1 MPRRNLTYEDV
12 LDMTSWKA
20 HVCPVSEVPNAART
34 ITSVLTAENNPT
46 MRFISGVSPTGD
58 SLIPPG
64 KAEEVSAYLYRTLT
78 NGLVLT
84 VDDGDEKAVG
94 VAVWQG
100 PVAQPTSFWGK
111 VRDFVAWRAVDVYQS
126 FNWLLYGNSTIKH
139 TVCLQSFNLLT
150 AETCSTG

>member
-1 MPRRNLTYEDV
+1 MPRRNLTYDDV

-34 ITSVLTAENNPT
+34 ITSVLTAESNPT
-46 MRFISGVSPTGD
+46 VRFISGVSP
-58 SLIPPG
+58 PNAPG
-64 KAEEVSAYLYRTLT
+64 KAEEVSVYLYHTLT

-100 PVAQPTSFWGK
+100 PVSQPTSFWGK
-111 VRDFVAWRAVDVYQS
+111 VCNFIAWRVVDVYQS

-139 TVCLQSFNLLT
+139 AVCLQSFDLLT
-150 AETCSTG
+150 AETCST

>member
-1 MPRRNLTYEDV
+1 MTRGNLTYEDV

-46 MRFISGVSPTGD
+46 VRFLSGNSHSNETHV
-58 SLIPPG
+58 PPG
-64 KAEEVSAYLYRTLT
+64 KAEQVSVYLYRTLT

-84 VDDGDEKAVG
+84 VDDGDERAVG

-100 PVAQPTSFWGK
+100 PVAQPTSWWEK
-111 VRDFVAWRAVDVYQS
+111 VRDFVAWRAVDVYQTC
-126 FNWLLYGNSTIKH
+126 NWLLYGNSSLKQ
-139 TVCLQSFNLLT
+139 TVCLQSFKLLT
-150 AETCSTG
+150 VETCST